1 MRTSR
6 RKTAA
11 RLRRQFGTVPEVN
24 YFPGDMG
31 HIRSYFDFR
40 RDTGRDGFLLDEITW
55 NDLEGDEVFR
65 RINPGLTTSGEQY
78 LYYMLRSPARDEGTW
93 TGRRALIGLMGRDG
107 ELRLALQL
115 LLSRLG
121 RARRADL
128 CGAFYPSE
136 RGPGWLLVYLAM
148 VIAVIAA
155 ACALPFGKGQAAMA
169 LILLLSANA
178 GLHEFRLRRIQ
189 RDFATVN
196 YTVGMVQTL
205 ERIRK
210 LRRPE
215 LDRWLGGS
223 YAALDELRSVL
234 RVGALPAMTDNGG
247 AGDLLTTLLLLDL
260 IAYEFLKNKLGR
272 CHEAVFSVHE
282 ALGKLDAAI
291 AAASWRESLPRW
303 TEPELDFSGGRA
315 HLEAE
320 GMVHPLLEEAVPND
334 FSAGGPLLI
343 TGSNASGKS
352 TYLKAVAWN
361 AVLAQS
367 LCTCPAER
375 YAASAFR
382 IYTSMALQD
391 DLRAGESYYIV
402 ETRSLKRILDAAA
415 EEGAVLC
422 AVDEVLRG
430 TNTVERIAAA
440 SAVLETL
447 ADRGALCLAATHD
460 GELGPLLA
468 GRYAEGHF
476 TEQLEGDAIF
486 FDYRLRPGPAV
497 TRNAIELLRIMGV
510 EADVVDRARRRAGR
524 YLDTG
529 RWS

>member
-1 MRTSR
+1 MKKRGR
-6 RKTAA
+6 RSAEQF
-11 RLRRQFGTVPEVN
+11 RRQFGAVPDVH
-24 YFPGDMG
+24 YFPEDMT
-31 HIRSYFDFR
+31 HIRAYFDFR

-55 NDLEGDEVFR
+55 NDLEGDAVFR

-78 LYYMLRSPARDEGTW
+78 LYYLLRSPAQDEATW
-93 TGRRALIGLMGRDG
+93 EARRSLIGLMGRDE
-107 ELRLALQL
+107 ELRVKLQQILA
-115 LLSRLG
+115 RLG

-136 RGPGWLLVYLAM
+136 RGPGWLLVYLAL

-155 ACALPFGKGQAAMA
+155 VCALPFGGGQAAMA

-178 GLHEFRLRRIQ
+178 GVHEFRLRRIQ

-196 YTVGMVQTL
+196 YTVAMVQTL
-205 ERIRK
+205 ERIRRLK
-210 LRRPE
+210 RPE
-215 LDRWLGGS
+215 LDRWLAGG
-223 YAALDELRSVL
+223 YEALDRLRSVL
-234 RVGALPAMTDNGG
+234 RVGALPAMTDSGG
-247 AGDLLTTLLLLDL
+247 PGDLLTTLLLLDL

-272 CHEAVFSVHE
+272 CHEAVFAVHE
-282 ALGKLDAAI
+282 ALGRLDAAI
-291 AAASWRESLPRW
+291 AAASWRAGLPRW
-303 TEPELDFSGGRA
+303 TEPELDFSGKSA
-315 HLEAE
+315 HLEAV
-320 GMVHPLLEEAVPND
+320 GMVHPLLAEAVPND
-334 FSAGGPLLI
+334 FDAGGPLLI

-361 AVLAQS
+361 AVLAQT

-391 DLRAGESYYIV
+391 DLAAGESYYIV

-415 EEGAVLC
+415 EPGPVLC

-447 ADRGALCLAATHD
+447 ADRGVLCLAATHD
-460 GELGPLLA
+460 GELTALLS
-468 GRYAEGHF
+468 GRYAAGHF
-476 TEQLEGDAIF
+476 TEQLEGDEIF

-510 EADVVDRARRRAGR
+510 DEAVVDRARRRAAG

-529 RWS
+529 RWE